1 MKGHVLLLS
10 GVPDVGKSTVLR
22 KVKQLL
28 GQSPLRGFLTEE
40 VRNARG
46 QRLGFQIESFDGRTA
61 RLADVSSR
69 SPHRIGRYGVDV
81 AALERVAVPAL
92 ALDERAV
99 YLVDEIGKMECLSST
114 FVKAVVRL
122 LDSRRPLV
130 ATVAQRGAGFIVDI
144 KRHPNAELWQVTRE
158 NRDDLPARIV
168 SWLEDS

>member
-69 SPHRIGRYGVDV
+69 SPHRIGRYGVDLQ
-81 AALERVAVPAL
+81 ALERVAKPAL
-92 ALDERAV
+92 ALDESGV